1 MHVQWQLAPSP
12 RRARWL
18 SPAQQQWL
26 QQRQDAER
34 AATQSLAARADK
46 GSATELPSKWAAVRA
61 DLRAVAGAL
70 SRLPCLIAGLC
81 QRLLCKV

>member
-18 SPAQQQWL
+18 APAQQQWL

-34 AATQSLAARADK
+34 AATQSLSTSADK
-46 GSATELPSKWAAVRA
+46 GSAAELPSKWAAVRA
-61 DLRAVAGAL
+61 DLRAVAG
-70 SRLPCLIAGLC
+70 LPVSDSCTHLLAGSTS
-81 QRLLCKV
+81 CKWS